1 MAAVVSWLGSRLG
14 RGWGLVA
21 APGLWVA
28 GEWIRGWLMGGFPW
42 GLLGYSQ
49 HRALSVIQIA
59 EFGGVYAVSLIIV
72 AVNAALASWCVL
84 GIRRAAP
91 RATAAAGLAAGVVPL
106 GRGGARP
113 RKRPGDGS

>member
-49 HRALSVIQIA
+49 HRALAVIQIA
-59 EFGGVYAVSLIIV
+59 EIGGVYAVSLLIV

-84 GIRRAAP
+84 GFRRSAP
-91 RATAAAGLAAGVVPL
+91 GLATAAVLSAGSVRL
-106 GRGGARP
+106 GGGC
-113 RKRPGDGS
+113 